1 MKIARV
7 LCHPH
12 IPVGD
17 RAPTLWLSE
26 ETIFKAMT
34 FGMPF
39 GRPFPSEAEGLRANG
54 FIPLTLISLSRGQRI
69 WADTWVCPYGV
80 RKYLRWK

>member
-17 RAPTLWLSE
+17 RAPTLWLPE
-26 ETIFKAMT
+26 EAIFKAMT
-34 FGMPF
+34 FVGGVSVRGGARDDM
-39 GRPFPSEAEGLRANG
+39 GKGYKVRLLLRK
-54 FIPLTLISLSRGQRI
+54 IPLSGEITSEGNPLIG
-69 WADTWVCPYGV
+69 
-80 RKYLRWK
+80 